1 MWRKSVNDVVGIG
14 SALLDLTYAVDYS
27 VLEQLKLKKGTMQLV
42 EEPVSRR
49 ILESLKGKEGTITPG
64 GSAANTM
71 AGIANLGGKSV
82 FIGKVGNDAQG
93 DVYIEETKREG
104 VVCSISRHESLTGH
118 AITLITPDSER
129 TFATHLGAA
138 IHLKPEDIPVD
149 QIKNSRILHVEG
161 YLLEGDMKDAAIFAM
176 NVAKESGVKISVDLA
191 DPLLIKRNLG
201 EFKRIVRHF
210 ADIVFVNEEEARAFT
225 AQDAVEALHVIYLI
239 TEIAVVKLGEEGSL
253 IKANDTVHKIKPY
266 KTRVANTNGAGDM
279 YAAGMLFGIAR
290 KMPIEEA
297 GKIASYASSLVVSQH
312 GARLRE
318 KIDLSKL

>member
-1 MWRKSVNDVVGIG
+1 MNDVIGIG
-14 SALLDLTYAVDYS
+14 SALLDVMYEVDYS
-27 VLEQLKLKKGTMQLV
+27 FLHDLKLKKGTMQLV
-42 EEPVSRR
+42 DETASKK
-49 ILESLKGKEGTITPG
+49 ILDSLKGKEGTITPG
-64 GSAANTM
+64 GSAANTI
-71 AGIANLGGKSV
+71 AGVANLGGKSA

-93 DVYIEETKREG
+93 DLYIAETEKEG
-104 VVCSISRHESLTGH
+104 VACYISRHSSLTGH
-118 AITLITPDSER
+118 AITFITPDSER

-138 IHLKPEDIPVD
+138 IHLKPEDVPVD
-149 QIKNSRILHVEG
+149 DIKKSRILHVEG
-161 YLLEGDMKDAAIFAM
+161 YLLEGDMKDAALFAM
-176 NVAKESGVKISVDLA
+176 TVAKESGAKISVDLA

-297 GKIASYASSLVVSQH
+297 GKLASYASSLVVAQQ
-312 GARLRE
+312 GARLKE
-318 KIDLSKL
+318 KIDISKMKE